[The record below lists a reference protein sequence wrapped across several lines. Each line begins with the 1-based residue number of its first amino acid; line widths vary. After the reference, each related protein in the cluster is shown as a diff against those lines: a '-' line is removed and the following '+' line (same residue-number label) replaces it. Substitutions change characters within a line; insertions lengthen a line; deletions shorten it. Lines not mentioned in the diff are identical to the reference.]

1 MGRADSAN
9 YWIDIAN
16 SSKYVNER
24 LSQIPW
30 YSFEILKPTAEP
42 GIYAI
47 TFPRYLY
54 VMYLPRRD
62 ENNYKDIFRPL
73 DIPNYET
80 SVITLFNNPP
90 FALFDK
96 NGIVVNGEPLY
107 EGAWSQSRLSELL
120 PVDYVPTQSFESA
133 QHN

>member
-1 MGRADSAN
+1 MS
-9 YWIDIAN
+9 Y
-16 SSKYVNER
+16 
-24 LSQIPW
+24 
-30 YSFEILKPTAEP
+30 
-42 GIYAI
+42 
-47 TFPRYLY
+47 TFK
-54 VMYLPRRD
+54 RD

-73 DIPNYET
+73 DMPNYET

-107 EGAWSQSRLSELL
+107 EGTWSQSRLSELL
-120 PVDYVPTQSFESA
+120 PVDYVPTQSLESA